1 MLTKIRAHNFKSLK
15 DVTLDLGP
23 RNVLVG
29 ANMAGKSNVI
39 DLFRFI
45 HDITFS
51 RQPGTGALSSAVF
64 GRGGFGELLWKGG
77 TEQGIEIAL
86 SGTTYD
92 HGPEWPWEYAISL
105 QGDSRGNFRV

>member
-1 MLTKIRAHNFKSLK
+1 MVTKIRVKNFKSLK
-15 DVTLDLGP
+15 NVTLDLGL

-45 HDITFS
+45 YDMTFP
-51 RQPGTGALSSAVF
+51 RQSGSGALSSAVF

-77 TEQGIEIAL
+77 NEQIVEIVL
-86 SGTTYD
+86 SGTTMD
-92 HGPEWPWEYAISL
+92 HGPEWPWEY
-105 QGDSRGNFRV
+105 